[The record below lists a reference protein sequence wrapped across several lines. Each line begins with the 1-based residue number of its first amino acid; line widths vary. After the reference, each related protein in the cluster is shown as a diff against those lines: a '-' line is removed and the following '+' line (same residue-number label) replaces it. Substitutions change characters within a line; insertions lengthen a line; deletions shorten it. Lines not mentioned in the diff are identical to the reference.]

1 MLEHFL
7 KSKIIKCM
15 CLSISVSMTGCSLFY
30 DKEVEYETVFPQV
43 FPVIK
48 AIGYAPISSQPGAT
62 DEERV
67 LMAMRASKLDAYR
80 ELAEQVYGQNLNGT
94 QTLGSLVLNNSELT
108 ASVNGVIQGAEV
120 VKAYSVGE
128 DTYVTEMLLD
138 MGVVQDLYISI
149 AKPQRVKNVVYY

>member
-1 MLEHFL
+1 
-7 KSKIIKCM
+7 M
-15 CLSISVSMTGCSLFY
+15 CVSIGISMTGCSLFY
-30 DKEVEYETVFPQV
+30 DKEVEYETVFPQT

-62 DEERV
+62 NEEKV

-80 ELAEQVYGQNLNGT
+80 ELAEQVYGQNLSGT
-94 QTLGSLVLNNSELT
+94 QTLGALVLNNSELN

-138 MGVVQDLYISI
+138 MAVVQDLYISI

>member
-1 MLEHFL
+1 
-7 KSKIIKCM
+7 M
-15 CLSISVSMTGCSLFY
+15 CLSIGISMTGCSLFY
-30 DKEVEYETVFPQV
+30 DKEVEYETVFPHT

-48 AIGYAPISSQPGAT
+48 GIGYAPISSQPGAT
-62 DEERV
+62 DEEKV

-94 QTLGSLVLNNSELT
+94 QTLGSLVLHNSELT

-120 VKAYSVGE
+120 VKAYPVGE